1 MNQLASLLFIA
12 TALCG
17 NTYASP
23 KGPPSSTG
31 LLQMVTYVK
40 RNPNMTLDEFW
51 QYWDTQ
57 HAPKVI
63 PLATHLG
70 IARYQQVC
78 PHNFAPKRRITAYRC
93 VVLPYQVRAAG
104 KIVPTDAGATQP
116 VSNQLVDFDGIAMF
130 LYESS
135 DVLIDMLSHPYYVNV
150 VEPDEHVFIDKSAH
164 GNGMVA
170 TYIGEHIDAVDD
182 AKSVWKGDKKTLSKY
197 QKLFKKY

>member
-1 MNQLASLLFIA
+1 MNQLASLLLLA
-12 TALCG
+12 SALSG
-17 NTYASP
+17 NAAASS
-23 KGPPSSTG
+23 KGPPSNTG

-63 PLATHLG
+63 PLATHFG
-70 IARYQQVC
+70 IARYQQV
-78 PHNFAPKRRITAYRC
+78 R
-93 VVLPYQVRAAG
+93 VSG
-104 KIVPTDAGATQP
+104 KIVPTDAGATEP
-116 VSNQLVDFDGIAMF
+116 VSNNLVDFDGIAMF
-130 LYESS
+130 LYESA

>member
-1 MNQLASLLFIA
+1 MNQLASIFLLVSAIS
-12 TALCG
+12 G
-17 NTYASP
+17 NAAASP
-23 KGPPSSTG
+23 KGPTSNTS

-40 RNPNMTLDEFW
+40 RNPNMTLNEFW

-63 PLATHLG
+63 PLATHFG
-70 IARYQQVC
+70 IARYQQV
-78 PHNFAPKRRITAYRC
+78 R
-93 VVLPYQVRAAG
+93 VAG
-104 KIVPTDAGATQP
+104 KIVPTNAGATEP
-116 VSNQLVDFDGIAMF
+116 SA
-130 LYESS
+130 

>member
-1 MNQLASLLFIA
+1 MNRLASLFFIA
-12 TALCG
+12 TALAG
-17 NTYASP
+17 NAYASP
-23 KGPPSSTG
+23 KGPHSYTG

-40 RNPNMTLDEFW
+40 RNPNMTVDEFW

-63 PLATHLG
+63 PLATHFG
-70 IARYQQVC
+70 IARYQQV
-78 PHNFAPKRRITAYRC
+78 R
-93 VVLPYQVRAAG
+93 VAG
-104 KIVPTDAGATQP
+104 KIVPTNAGATEP
-116 VSNQLVDFDGIAMF
+116 VSNELVDFDGIAMF

-182 AKSVWKGDKKTLSKY
+182 AKSVWKGDKKTLAKY

>member
-17 NTYASP
+17 NTYPSP

-63 PLATHLG
+63 PLATHFG

-93 VVLPYQVRAAG
+93 VVLPYQVRVAG